1 MSDNG
6 INKMPRLISSAAEN
20 DNINIDEA
28 IIYENALKNLQREI
42 EEKQKILSTL
52 QVKVSPKPAFD
63 ASMIYQKSYDENDYL
78 KNKNAVQRI
87 KDQAADVL
95 IGELKNITSNLKRKM
110 SDIDEKERRI
120 SSRLIELEERQAI
133 LEEIDYVQ
141 RMIPK
146 RIIDENINKS
156 VQIKQEL
163 DIDLED
169 MFKPAV
175 NVIANKTIN
184 KNTKGIKILDEDK
197 KSEQTNI
204 IINDQKEKEDKK
216 SEQTII
222 IINDQKE
229 KNDILAIKPQE
240 AEVQKEPAAIEQK
253 QENKQQTSKIELP
266 PEIKKAILEKI
277 KSSYAEP
284 PKEIVLKD
292 KPEQISK
299 PEVVGREKQDEV
311 QQKPQK
317 IASQATASEGTK
329 STADEQPINADKLNE
344 INKKEQIIQTP
355 IQKSKPQQINPASV
369 NTLARDAKSKISIN
383 ARPEKKG
390 MHIQERNWK
399 NFAYIKDSKVKLKQ
413 DDLLNISKS
422 ILDIEQ
428 GKFSLK
434 GI

>member
-1 MSDNG
+1 MSDNAM
-6 INKMPRLISSAAEN
+6 NKMPRLVSSAAEN

-28 IIYENALKNLQREI
+28 VIYENALKNLQREI
-42 EEKQKILSTL
+42 DEKQKILSKL
-52 QVKVSPKPAFD
+52 QVKVSPQPTFD
-63 ASMIYQKSYDENDYL
+63 ASMIYQKSNDENDYL
-78 KNKNAVQRI
+78 KNKDAVQRI

-95 IGELKNITSNLKRKM
+95 IGELKNITSNLKRKL
-110 SDIDEKERRI
+110 SDMDEKERKI

-146 RIIDENINKS
+146 RIIEENINKS
-156 VQIKQEL
+156 VQTKQEL
-163 DIDLED
+163 NIDLDD

-175 NVIANKTIN
+175 NVIADKTIN
-184 KNTKGIKILDEDK
+184 KNTKGIKIIDEGK
-197 KSEQTNI
+197 KPEQKIRPINEEKNI
-204 IINDQKEKEDKK
+204 IE
-216 SEQTII
+216 
-222 IINDQKE
+222 
-229 KNDILAIKPQE
+229 
-240 AEVQKEPAAIEQK
+240 AIEITPSEVK
-253 QENKQQTSKIELP
+253 AQEEPPVIELKKEIKQQPSSKIELP

-284 PKEIVLKD
+284 PKEIIIKDNLEPINKAEVSLKD
-292 KPEQISK
+292 TKNIIPEK
-299 PEVVGREKQDEV
+299 
-311 QQKPQK
+311 
-317 IASQATASEGTK
+317 
-329 STADEQPINADKLNE
+329 DKLNSEE
-344 INKKEQIIQTP
+344 IKQASQSAVQPKSQKIESNSPIAQEVKNAPKNDNTNEIKKEPVTQIS
-355 IQKSKPQQINPASV
+355 IQKNKPQQINPAAV

-413 DDLLNISKS
+413 DDLLNISKT

>member
-6 INKMPRLISSAAEN
+6 INKMPRLISSAVEN

-52 QVKVSPKPAFD
+52 QVKVSPQPAFD

-163 DIDLED
+163 DIDLQD

-204 IINDQKEKEDKK
+204 INDQKEKEDKK

-229 KNDILAIKPQE
+229 KNAQAIKPQE
-240 AEVQKEPAAIEQK
+240 AEVQKETAVIEQK

-292 KPEQISK
+292 KLEQISK
-299 PEVVGREKQDEV
+299 SEAARLEKQDEV
-311 QQKPQK
+311 QPKPQK
-317 IASQATASEGTK
+317 IVSKAAASEGTK

>member
-52 QVKVSPKPAFD
+52 QVKVCPKPAFD

-204 IINDQKEKEDKK
+204 IINDQKEK
-216 SEQTII
+216 
-222 IINDQKE
+222 
-229 KNDILAIKPQE
+229 NDILEIKPQE
-240 AEVQKEPAAIEQK
+240 AEVQKEPASIEQK
-253 QENKQQTSKIELP
+253 QEIKQQTSKIELP

-299 PEVVGREKQDEV
+299 PEVGGREKQDEV

>member
-229 KNDILAIKPQE
+229 KNAQAIKPQE
-240 AEVQKEPAAIEQK
+240 AEVHKETAVIEQK

-284 PKEIVLKD
+284 PKEIVHKD

-299 PEVVGREKQDEV
+299 PEAGGLEKQDEV
-311 QQKPQK
+311 QPKPQK
-317 IASQATASEGTK
+317 IASQAATPEGTK
-329 STADEQPINADKLNE
+329 SIADEQPINADKLNE
-344 INKKEQIIQTP
+344 VNKKEQIIQTP

>member
-1 MSDNG
+1 MSDNTM
-6 INKMPRLISSAAEN
+6 NKIPRIVSSAAEN

-52 QVKVSPKPAFD
+52 QVKISPQSTFD

-78 KNKNAVQRI
+78 KNKDAVQRI

-133 LEEIDYVQ
+133 LEEIEYVQ

-156 VQIKQEL
+156 VQTKQEL
-163 DIDLED
+163 NIDLED
-169 MFKPAV
+169 MFKPAA
-175 NVIANKTIN
+175 NVIADKTIN

-197 KSEQTNI
+197 KAKQKIDT
-204 IINDQKEKEDKK
+204 INQEEIAPLEIKAQEE
-216 SEQTII
+216 
-222 IINDQKE
+222 
-229 KNDILAIKPQE
+229 LAVI
-240 AEVQKEPAAIEQK
+240 EPK
-253 QENKQQTSKIELP
+253 QEIKQQKPSKIELP

-284 PKEIVLKD
+284 AKEIILKD
-292 KPEQISK
+292 NLVPLNKAEVNIQDTKSIIPEKNKLNSEETKQASKSDVQPKSQKIESRSPIAEEAKNALNNDKINEIKP
-299 PEVVGREKQDEV
+299 QDE
-311 QQKPQK
+311 
-317 IASQATASEGTK
+317 I
-329 STADEQPINADKLNE
+329 I
-344 INKKEQIIQTP
+344 KKEPITQIP
-355 IQKSKPQQINPASV
+355 IQKNKPQQINPAAV

-383 ARPEKKG
+383 TRPEKKG
-390 MHIQERNWK
+390 MHIQERNWR

-413 DDLLNISKS
+413 DDLLNISKT

>member
-1 MSDNG
+1 MSDNVT
-6 INKMPRLISSAAEN
+6 NKMPRIISSAAEN

-52 QVKVSPKPAFD
+52 QVKISPQPTFD

-156 VQIKQEL
+156 VQTKKEL

-184 KNTKGIKILDEDK
+184 KSTKGIKILDEDK
-197 KSEQTNI
+197 KSEPKSI
-204 IINDQKEKEDKK
+204 IINDQKDAG
-216 SEQTII
+216 
-222 IINDQKE
+222 
-229 KNDILAIKPQE
+229 DIPEIKPQE
-240 AEVQKEPAAIEQK
+240 AKVQEETAIEQK
-253 QENKQQTSKIELP
+253 QEIKQQTTSKIELP

-284 PKEIVLKD
+284 PKEIIIKD

-299 PEVVGREKQDEV
+299 PEIVRLEKQDEV
-311 QQKPQK
+311 QPKPQE
-317 IASQATASEGTK
+317 IVSQAAASQGTK
-329 STADEQPINADKLNE
+329 NTANELPINTDKLNE
-344 INKKEQIIQTP
+344 INKKEKIIQTP
-355 IQKSKPQQINPASV
+355 IQKSKTQQINPASV

>member
-204 IINDQKEKEDKK
+204 IINDQKEKNVQE
-216 SEQTII
+216 
-222 IINDQKE
+222 
-229 KNDILAIKPQE
+229 IKPQE